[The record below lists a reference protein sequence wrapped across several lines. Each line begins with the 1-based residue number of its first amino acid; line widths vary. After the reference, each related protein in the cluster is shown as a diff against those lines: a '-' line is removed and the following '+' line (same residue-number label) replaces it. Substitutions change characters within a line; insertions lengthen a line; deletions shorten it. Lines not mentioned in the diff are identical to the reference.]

1 MAERQARLIGQIHR
15 VTEGSSHK
23 WCVIRGICGM
33 MAEVRCSHW
42 PMGVLVRALQAYG
55 HHHSGDKL
63 SEDISGRKQEKKER
77 QAEESRPRMKREE
90 ARLRHCREILKGS
103 GKG

>member
-1 MAERQARLIGQIHR
+1 MNGHKRFQAITHAYIETKTKNTTWRLITGKLYLGDIAQKYLIFR
-15 VTEGSSHK
+15 K
-23 WCVIRGICGM
+23 K
-33 MAEVRCSHW
+33 
-42 PMGVLVRALQAYG
+42 PQAAIKYEYLY
-55 HHHSGDKL
+55 L

>member
-1 MAERQARLIGQIHR
+1 MPAGGGFATRLAEYSRAGER
-15 VTEGSSHK
+15 
-23 WCVIRGICGM
+23 
-33 MAEVRCSHW
+33 EV
-42 PMGVLVRALQAYG
+42 
-55 HHHSGDKL
+55 

-90 ARLRHCREILKGS
+90 ARLRHCREMLKGS

>member
-1 MAERQARLIGQIHR
+1 MASRDAVSWNSGERWGDDYSAGCED
-15 VTEGSSHK
+15 TETITT
-23 WCVIRGICGM
+23 IRRI
-33 MAEVRCSHW
+33 
-42 PMGVLVRALQAYG
+42 RASRDAV
-55 HHHSGDKL
+55 SWNM

>member
-1 MAERQARLIGQIHR
+1 MRRHLQE
-15 VTEGSSHK
+15 K
-23 WCVIRGICGM
+23 
-33 MAEVRCSHW
+33 
-42 PMGVLVRALQAYG
+42 GVV
-55 HHHSGDKL
+55 

-77 QAEESRPRMKREE
+77 QAEESRPKMKREE

>member
-1 MAERQARLIGQIHR
+1 MEDRL
-15 VTEGSSHK
+15 TDESTY
-23 WCVIRGICGM
+23 
-33 MAEVRCSHW
+33 VRIQRRHLQEK
-42 PMGVLVRALQAYG
+42 GVV
-55 HHHSGDKL
+55 

>member
-1 MAERQARLIGQIHR
+1 MYEAPSPG
-15 VTEGSSHK
+15 EG
-23 WCVIRGICGM
+23 V
-33 MAEVRCSHW
+33 V
-42 PMGVLVRALQAYG
+42 
-55 HHHSGDKL
+55 

-90 ARLRHCREILKGS
+90 ARLRHCREMLKGS